1 MGAAAALLVGTR
13 GSEAAVAPS
22 AVLLGKPVRAA
33 DGEQLLGEVL
43 SALLARYAQA
53 QGIRATP
60 EEIAAYRRQ
69 VQRVLERDRDAAV
82 AQRDALARQLAAGG
96 QPEAERQ
103 ALARQIEAAERSAQ
117 MFEQTVRESKD
128 PADRAAR
135 DEVSAASIV
144 RWKTMRVLYR
154 QYGGRII
161 FQQAGPEPLD
171 ALRRFL
177 EDGQKQ
183 GDFRIADPALEAAF
197 WRYFRNDA
205 MHSFYPR
212 GSPQEARAF
221 DVAPWQDPGR

>member
-1 MGAAAALLVGTR
+1 VGAAAALLVGTR
-13 GSEAAVAPS
+13 GSEAAGAPS
-22 AVLLGKPVRAA
+22 AMLLGKPVTAA
-33 DGEQLLGEVL
+33 DGDQLLGEVL

-60 EEIAAYRRQ
+60 EEVAAYRSQ

-103 ALARQIEAAERSAQ
+103 ALARQLEAAERSAQ

-144 RWKTMRVLYR
+144 RWKTMRALYR

-177 EDGQKQ
+177 EDGEKQ
-183 GDFRIADPALEAAF
+183 GDFRIADPALEPTF

-212 GSPQEARAF
+212 GSPQEAQAF
-221 DVAPWQDPGR
+221 DVAPWQDQGR

>member
-1 MGAAAALLVGTR
+1 M
-13 GSEAAVAPS
+13 
-22 AVLLGKPVRAA
+22 LLGKPVAAA
-33 DGEQLLGEVL
+33 DGEQLLGVVL
-43 SALLARYAQA
+43 GELLPRYAQD

-60 EEIAAYRRQ
+60 DEIAAYRRQ

-82 AQRDALARQLAAGG
+82 AQRDALARQLAAGALS
-96 QPEAERQ
+96 EAERQ
-103 ALARQIEAAERSAQ
+103 ALARQLEAAERNAQ

-144 RWKTMRVLYR
+144 RWKTMRSLYR

-177 EDGQKQ
+177 EHAEKQ
-183 GDFRIADPALEAAF
+183 GDFRIADPALEAGF

-205 MHSFYPR
+205 VHSFYPR
-212 GSPQEARAF
+212 GSVQEARAF
-221 DVAPWQDPGR
+221 DVPPWQGPGR

>member
-22 AVLLGKPVRAA
+22 AMLLGKPVTAA

-69 VQRVLERDRDAAV
+69 VQRVLERDRDVAV
-82 AQRDALARQLAAGG
+82 AQRDALARQQAAGG

-103 ALARQIEAAERSAQ
+103 ALARQLEAAERSAQ
-117 MFEQTVRESKD
+117 MFEQTVRESED

-144 RWKTMRVLYR
+144 RWKTMRALYR

-177 EDGQKQ
+177 EDGEKQ
-183 GDFRIADPALEAAF
+183 GDFRIADPALEATF
-197 WRYFRNDA
+197 WGYFRNDA

-221 DVAPWQDPGR
+221 DVAPWQDQGR